1 MFHQVSLY
9 SSTPLVMCVCVCVH
23 VCVCVCVCAC
33 VCVCMCVC
41 VCGCIDIMPSVND
54 VLCILIIPLLDYLV
68 YPHIES
74 SMKIKLLH
82 LHKVH
87 IHHIVQC
94 FMLGFFSWLQEW
106 CVLH

>member
-1 MFHQVSLY
+1 
-9 SSTPLVMCVCVCVH
+9 MCVCVCVH
-23 VCVCVCVCAC
+23 VCVCVCVC
-33 VCVCMCVC
+33 VCMC

-74 SMKIKLLH
+74 SMNIKLLH
-82 LHKVH
+82 LHKVQYS
-87 IHHIVQC
+87 IVQC

>member
-1 MFHQVSLY
+1 M
-9 SSTPLVMCVCVCVH
+9 CVCVH
-23 VCVCVCVCAC
+23 V
-33 VCVCMCVC
+33 CVC

-74 SMKIKLLH
+74 SMNIQLLH

-87 IHHIVQC
+87 ILIASCSVLCC
-94 FMLGFFSWLQEW
+94 FIQLVAGMVCAALSFLMSGI
-106 CVLH
+106 